1 MHRIDTATRATD
13 LFGAGK
19 DGWRDGNKGTGT
31 QATDCSAAFFN
42 DVQENLARII
52 EAAGFAL
59 AKGDGDQ
66 LRQAIVKMIQVAQRA
81 IILDAATFAG
91 AVTGT
96 GKAVYWDAANNR
108 FDLALADGSAKQ
120 SAVGFADV
128 PSAKVYCL
136 GSAVL
141 FAGLTNGARY
151 YLDTATAGAITTVKP
166 AVNVVY
172 MGTSKGATELVVD
185 IDEQPQTVISNVG
198 QLKNLV
204 INGGCQVAQR
214 AVANLGTSASFGQVD
229 RFAAWGAGTAVSAGT
244 LIQDLAAP
252 FGRTGAAFRINAA
265 TITGAGVVY
274 ARHRIESAVAK
285 RLKNQIA
292 SFSAQVYH
300 DVGAPINYT
309 ITIRKPSAADN
320 FTSTTA
326 IATGNATPVASAT
339 GVQISLP
346 NVAMGDCSNGIE
358 IEIAAACGAVAGR
371 NFLYTEWQIEEG
383 AAVTSFERRD
393 FDIELSRCQRYFC
406 KSYDYAVAPGTATRA
421 GLVGSGMDQAGPTV
435 IPVIV
440 QFSGQL
446 RSSPVLNLWDG
457 AGNSSKATDYD
468 NSTWRDNL
476 GAAVVLSLGQKS
488 AVVNNFTGYYA
499 AFYHYTADAEL

>member
-19 DGWRDGNKGTGT
+19 DGWRDGNKGAGT

-42 DVQENLARII
+42 DVQENMSRVI

-59 AKGDGDQ
+59 VKGDGDQ
-66 LRQAIVKMIQVAQRA
+66 LRQAIVKMIQTAQRA
-81 IILDAATFAG
+81 IILDGATFAG

-96 GKAVYWDAANNR
+96 GKAVYWDAPNNR
-108 FDLALADGSAKQ
+108 FDLALADGSVKQ

-128 PSAKVYCL
+128 PNAKVYCL

-151 YLDTATAGAITTVKP
+151 YLDTAIAGAITTVKP
-166 AVNVVY
+166 PANAVY
-172 MGTSKGATELVVD
+172 MGTCKGLNELVVD
-185 IDEQPQTVISNVG
+185 IDEQPQAVISNVG

-214 AVANLGTSASFGQVD
+214 AVANLGTSAAFGQVD
-229 RFAAWGAGTAVSAGT
+229 RFAGWASGTAVSAGQ
-244 LIQDLAAP
+244 LLQDLAAP
-252 FGRTGAAFRINAA
+252 FGRTGSAFRIHAA

-274 ARHRIESAVAK
+274 ARQRIESTAAK

-292 SFSAQVYH
+292 SFSALVYH
-300 DVGAPINYT
+300 DVGSAINYT
-309 ITIRKPSAADN
+309 ITIRKPTAADN
-320 FTSTTA
+320 FTSTTVIQIGA
-326 IATGNATPVASAT
+326 ATPVATSAST
-339 GVQISLP
+339 QVVLA
-346 NVAMGDCSNGIE
+346 NVNMGDCSNGIE

-371 NFLYTEWQIEEG
+371 SFLYTEWQLEEG
-383 AAVTSFERRD
+383 AAVSAFERRD
-393 FDIELSRCQRYFC
+393 FDFELARCQRYFC
-406 KSYDYAVAPGTATRA
+406 KSYDYSVAPGTVTRA

-457 AGNSSKATDYD
+457 AGNANKATDYD
-468 NSTWRDNL
+468 NATWRDNL